1 MCNDDGVC
9 IKLQCQLENFAGIDW
24 GMVLASMLNIV
35 GDEHIKLVEVQY
47 PELLISRVPFVTQ
60 Q

>member
-1 MCNDDGVC
+1 
-9 IKLQCQLENFAGIDW
+9 
-24 GMVLASMLNIV
+24 MVLASMLNIV